1 MQIQDVSPDWWGII
15 LTRRQ
20 WHDDAVYLQRIRHP
34 IALGYS
40 QWCMRITLIMMLY
53 HRQSLQTRFLLSYSE
68 GWGDGGRHQIL
79 FGLLVSPSPLKYGES
94 TSWVSCLGHQED
106 LDSYLSQSTHS
117 PSGWKLCQWWISHKK
132 QWSSS
137 YKASYIGSAYP
148 DGFWQITGLSSKEQS
163 LWDATLTMVSTI
175 SRHQQR
181 ILRRMGRLNEWTCLF
196 YKG

>member
-1 MQIQDVSPDWWGII
+1 MRWWRSPPNAKTVSSS
-15 LTRRQ
+15 RSK
-20 WHDDAVYLQRIRHP
+20 QR
-34 IALGYS
+34 S
-40 QWCMRITLIMMLY
+40 M
-53 HRQSLQTRFLLSYSE
+53 
-68 GWGDGGRHQIL
+68 QIL

-148 DGFWQITGLSSKEQS
+148 DGFWQIMGLSSKEQS
-163 LWDATLTMVSTI
+163 LWDAMPTMVSTI

-181 ILRRMGRLNEWTCLF
+181 ILRRMGRSNEWTCLF
-196 YKG
+196 YKGQRQECSMT